1 MANYI
6 LLERITVGATGATSV
21 TFANIPQT
29 GYTDLKIVA
38 SMRVSDAGPVD
49 TNIKFNGLDTNKT
62 ILYMRGNGA
71 SAGSGTYSYTIGA
84 TNGSASTAN
93 TFTSSEIYIPNY
105 AGSTNKSF
113 SVETAQ
119 ETNGTTAYATLIAGL
134 WASTAAI
141 TSLSLVANFVQYST
155 FSLYALAAVGTTP
168 VVNPKALGGDIIQ
181 TDGTYW
187 YHAFLSSG
195 TFTPKT
201 PISCDILQVAGGGG
215 GGVRVAGG
223 GGAGGVLAF
232 TSQYLTASA
241 NTVIVGA
248 GGAAVTS
255 TGATGLA
262 GNSGTN
268 SQFASLTASVGGGGG
283 GAYSGINALTGGSG
297 GGAGGYNSGASANGA
312 SGTSG
317 QGNSGG
323 NGVAGAAGG
332 GGGAGGAGVAGAS
345 GSLGGAGGSGTNAYS
360 SWLSA
365 TSLGVSGYIAGG
377 GGGSADVTAGAG
389 GSGGGGAGTTGTAT
403 PATSGTV
410 NTGSGGGGGRNSTD
424 ASGIVS
430 GAGGSGIIIVRY

>member
-155 FSLYALAAVGTTP
+155 FSLYALAAVAQPQSLTQRLSAETLSRPMVLTGTTHSYP
-168 VVNPKALGGDIIQ
+168 LAHSRQKHQSLVTYFRLLVEAEVV
-181 TDGTYW
+181 
-187 YHAFLSSG
+187 
-195 TFTPKT
+195 
-201 PISCDILQVAGGGG
+201 CV
-215 GGVRVAGG
+215 
-223 GGAGGVLAF
+223 
-232 TSQYLTASA
+232 
-241 NTVIVGA
+241 
-248 GGAAVTS
+248 
-255 TGATGLA
+255 
-262 GNSGTN
+262 
-268 SQFASLTASVGGGGG
+268 
-283 GAYSGINALTGGSG
+283 
-297 GGAGGYNSGASANGA
+297 
-312 SGTSG
+312 
-317 QGNSGG
+317 
-323 NGVAGAAGG
+323 
-332 GGGAGGAGVAGAS
+332 
-345 GSLGGAGGSGTNAYS
+345 
-360 SWLSA
+360 
-365 TSLGVSGYIAGG
+365 
-377 GGGSADVTAGAG
+377 
-389 GSGGGGAGTTGTAT
+389 
-403 PATSGTV
+403 
-410 NTGSGGGGGRNSTD
+410 
-424 ASGIVS
+424 
-430 GAGGSGIIIVRY
+430 